1 MNQNTVLK
9 ISKMVCRICKLSGH
23 YQKTCPM
30 KMKTIAPVEHSDA
43 PVQEITT
50 VVSIPIPESES
61 LVPAVAPVPA
71 KQRKNVDFNI
81 CELVDA
87 MMIVNYANIS
97 HWTITSAENIQEICQ
112 GWMDSQHIPSCIR
125 LNDFT
130 DLPKYMSDL
139 TLKKACVSQRII
151 AFKELVVS
159 TTSSASSASV
169 SGFKLTD
176 ITCVYVSGK
185 KNAHEK
191 IHTLNAGLDIK
202 QQKGDIY
209 IEYATGEIIG
219 WSCKQSA
226 HATKSNY
233 SVHKILGLMKELNQT
248 KSTFLAENGFPKFS
262 KDQRELV
269 NQLFYPKNKNN
280 AYWDAVRH
288 AITNNK
294 SVVIDA
300 LVKGLTGYTIPYSLY
315 EFDGSSF
322 HSLNTSTSSTTTSEV
337 TFEEHANYYKMKN
350 GEERSAAKLFYQLC
364 ISQKK
369 YRVEIRWKGNVHDAS
384 PQFQI
389 HDDADAHDDA
399 EEKTV
404 TVAVAAPHTTI
415 CEEGLSWLL

>member
-1 MNQNTVLK
+1 MIQNTVLK

-30 KMKTIAPVEHSDA
+30 KMKTIAPVEHSDDPA
-43 PVQEITT
+43 VPVQEITAA
-50 VVSIPIPESES
+50 VSIP
-61 LVPAVAPVPA
+61 VPAPVPVPVPA

-87 MMIVNYANIS
+87 MMIANYANIL
-97 HWTITSAENIQEICQ
+97 HCEITTAENIQEICQ
-112 GWMDSQHIPSCIR
+112 GWMESQHVPSCIR

-139 TLKKACVSQRII
+139 MLKKACVSQRIL

-159 TTSSASSASV
+159 TTSSVTSSAPV
-169 SGFKLTD
+169 SAPACGFKLTD

-209 IEYATGEIIG
+209 IEYTTGEIIG
-219 WSCKQSA
+219 WSCKQNS

-233 SVHKILGLMKELNQT
+233 SVHKILGLKELNQT
-248 KSTFLAENGFPKFS
+248 KSTFLTENGFPKFS
-262 KDQRELV
+262 KDQRDSV

-294 SVVIDA
+294 SVVIDV

-322 HSLNTSTSSTTTSEV
+322 HSLNTSTSTSTSTGEV

-389 HDDADAHDDA
+389 HDDAAAHDDA
-399 EEKTV
+399 ATI
-404 TVAVAAPHTTI
+404 I
-415 CEEGLSWLL
+415 CEEELL

>member
-1 MNQNTVLK
+1 MNPMTELPNMPKNTVSEHSQTTCSIMD
-9 ISKMVCRICKLSGH
+9 ISIASN
-23 YQKTCPM
+23 
-30 KMKTIAPVEHSDA
+30 APVHVQESNVSTFAPA
-43 PVQEITT
+43 PV
-50 VVSIPIPESES
+50 
-61 LVPAVAPVPA
+61 PASAPAPAPA
-71 KQRKNVDFNI
+71 KQRKNVDFNA

-87 MMIVNYANIS
+87 MMIAYYANIL
-97 HWTITSAENIQEICQ
+97 TCVITTVENIHEICQ
-112 GWMDSQHIPSCIR
+112 GWMETQHVPSCIR

-130 DLPKYMSDL
+130 DLPKYISDL
-139 TLKKACVSQRII
+139 MLKKACVSQRII
-151 AFKELVVS
+151 AFKDLVAS
-159 TTSSASSASV
+159 TTSSVSSTAPA
-169 SGFKLTD
+169 SGFKFTD
-176 ITCVYVSGK
+176 IVCIYVSGK
-185 KNAHEK
+185 KNAHKK
-191 IHTLNAGLDIK
+191 IHALNAGLDIK

-219 WSCKQSA
+219 WSCKQSSY
-226 HATKSNY
+226 ATKSNY
-233 SVHKILGLMKELNQT
+233 SVHKILGVKELNQT

-262 KDQRELV
+262 KDQRDSV

-280 AYWDAVRH
+280 KYWDAVRH

-322 HSLNTSTSSTTTSEV
+322 HSLNTSTSTSTSTGTV

-389 HDDADAHDDA
+389 HADADADADA
-399 EEKTV
+399 EE
-404 TVAVAAPHTTI
+404 TVAVAAPPHHVDSQNDAPADI
-415 CEEGLSWLL
+415 CEQGMLRDV

>member
-30 KMKTIAPVEHSDA
+30 KTIAPVEHSDVPDVPVQDV
-43 PVQEITT
+43 PVQEID
-50 VVSIPIPESES
+50 VS
-61 LVPAVAPVPA
+61 VPVPA
-71 KQRKNVDFNI
+71 PTKQRKNVDFNI

-87 MMIVNYANIS
+87 IMIANHANILPCV
-97 HWTITSAENIQEICQ
+97 ITTAENIQEICQ
-112 GWMDSQHIPSCIR
+112 GWMETQHVPSCIR

-130 DLPKYMSDL
+130 DLPKYISDL
-139 TLKKACVSQRII
+139 MLKKACVSQRIL

-159 TTSSASSASV
+159 TSSSVSSSASASASAPAPAPA

-176 ITCVYVSGK
+176 IACVYVSGK

-209 IEYATGEIIG
+209 IEYVTGEIIG
-219 WSCKQSA
+219 WSCKQSS

-233 SVHKILGLMKELNQT
+233 SVHKILGVTELNQT
-248 KSTFLAENGFPKFS
+248 KSTFLTENGFPKFS
-262 KDQRELV
+262 KDQRDSV

-322 HSLNTSTSSTTTSEV
+322 HSLNTSTSTSTGEV
-337 TFEEHANYYKMKN
+337 TFEEHADYYKMKN

-389 HDDADAHDDA
+389 HDDADAHTDD
-399 EEKTV
+399 
-404 TVAVAAPHTTI
+404 VAHHPHAAI
-415 CEEGLSWLL
+415 CEEGLL